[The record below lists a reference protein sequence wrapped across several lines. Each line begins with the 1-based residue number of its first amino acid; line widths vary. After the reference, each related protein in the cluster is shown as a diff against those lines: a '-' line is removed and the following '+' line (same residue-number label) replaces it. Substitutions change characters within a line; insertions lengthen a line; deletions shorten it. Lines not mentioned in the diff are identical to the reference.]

1 MLGAMLGAH
10 SNGLCVPEMRFK
22 FSALRRW
29 EWDNTGVNTLSVLKW
44 LQNHWRFKIWELDI
58 DLCSVIPNEVTYRE
72 FIELIVKLYGEKA
85 GKPTPKF
92 WIDHTPVN
100 IMYAWTIFNVFPD
113 AKMVHIVR
121 DGRAVAASVM
131 PLDWG
136 PNEIHRAAQ
145 FWVRG
150 IAYGL
155 AAESWDDGRVIR
167 VIYEDLV
174 KNTESTLKRLCYDLE
189 IDYEDEMPK
198 AMGFKVPMYSIGQHS
213 LVGSKPDP
221 ARVNAWESQLTSRQI
236 EIFESVAVDLLRYLG
251 YAPKYAPKAKSMS
264 LMEKLALDIREIYK
278 QEVVNRFRSRRR
290 RRGYLK

>member
-150 IAYGL
+150 IAYG
-155 AAESWDDGRVIR
+155 
-167 VIYEDLV
+167 
-174 KNTESTLKRLCYDLE
+174 
-189 IDYEDEMPK
+189 
-198 AMGFKVPMYSIGQHS
+198 
-213 LVGSKPDP
+213 
-221 ARVNAWESQLTSRQI
+221 
-236 EIFESVAVDLLRYLG
+236 
-251 YAPKYAPKAKSMS
+251 
-264 LMEKLALDIREIYK
+264 
-278 QEVVNRFRSRRR
+278 
-290 RRGYLK
+290 